1 MAWWLKKQQLTSPIV
16 HQHIDSMLAIDT
28 GYQHIEIWHLEAKLV
43 LSSDS
48 SILSLKT
55 FPFKPFN
62 SYITQILFYTSVAEK
77 KGGPCYQAKVSCKVK
92 C

>member
-16 HQHIDSMLAIDT
+16 YQHIDSMLAIDT
-28 GYQHIEIWHLEAKLV
+28 GYQNTEIRHLEAKLV
-43 LSSDS
+43 LSSDC

-62 SYITQILFYTSVAEK
+62 SNITQILFYTSVAEK
-77 KGGPCYQAKVSCKVK
+77 KGGPC
-92 C
+92 